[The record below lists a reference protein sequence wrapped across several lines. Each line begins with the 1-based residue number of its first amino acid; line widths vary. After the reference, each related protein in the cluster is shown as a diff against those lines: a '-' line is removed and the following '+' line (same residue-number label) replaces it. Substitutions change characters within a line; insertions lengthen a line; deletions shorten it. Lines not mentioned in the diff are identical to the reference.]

1 MIDIFVPANDDG
13 IGDIQTLTIGRV
25 SNDNRAN
32 GMCRRFG
39 CLSEGRAL
47 AMPGRRDR
55 AGLILRIDSWSMQL
69 SFYFDDDCPVLR
81 FALVGPPFLNLN
93 FALVHQLRL
102 LSWLSRGRA
111 QPTRQSE
118 IGRCAVERNVIV
130 SGYRQA
136 RRAQWRG
143 RQSRPLTRRGTGR
156 CRRPPFPRP
165 GWSRCV

>member
-81 FALVGPPFLNLN
+81 FAWLAHHFLILI
-93 FALVHQLRL
+93 LRWCIN
-102 LSWLSRGRA
+102 SACCRGCH
-111 QPTRQSE
+111 
-118 IGRCAVERNVIV
+118 GVEPN
-130 SGYRQA
+130 
-136 RRAQWRG
+136 
-143 RQSRPLTRRGTGR
+143 RRGNR
-156 CRRPPFPRP
+156 KSADVP
-165 GWSRCV
+165 

>member
-1 MIDIFVPANDDG
+1 MMGSATFRRSPLGASP
-13 IGDIQTLTIGRV
+13 TTTART
-25 SNDNRAN
+25 R
-32 GMCRRFG
+32 MCRRFG

-118 IGRCAVERNVIV
+118 
-130 SGYRQA
+130 
-136 RRAQWRG
+136 
-143 RQSRPLTRRGTGR
+143 
-156 CRRPPFPRP
+156 
-165 GWSRCV
+165 